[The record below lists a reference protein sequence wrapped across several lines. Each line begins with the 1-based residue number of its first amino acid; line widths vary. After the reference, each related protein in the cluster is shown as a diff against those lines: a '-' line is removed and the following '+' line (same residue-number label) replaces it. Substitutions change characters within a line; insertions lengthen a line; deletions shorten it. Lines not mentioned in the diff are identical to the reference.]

1 MRSPRPLHLTLFL
14 PTFGEGGMERML
26 VNMAGGLA
34 ALGLQV
40 DFWVGRT
47 DAPFLDRLP
56 PTVRTLR
63 HEAASSRRRRLALG
77 AYLSAERP
85 DVVLAAKDPAVL
97 MALAARRQSGVGG
110 AVVARPGTVSERL
123 RRRPALLRWRDRW
136 AMRRAYR
143 GADLIVANSH
153 GLARDAAKVAGV
165 AIESIPVVRN
175 PVITPDLEHLAAAPV
190 AHPWLGPERPPV
202 LLGAGGFRRQKDFHT
217 LLRAFAR
224 VRAERDVRLI
234 LLGRGRLEASLRRL
248 AAELGVAR
256 DVDFPGFAE
265 NPYPFMKAAAV
276 FVLSSRWEGSPNVL
290 TEALALGTPAVATDC
305 PSGPAETL
313 QEGRVG
319 LLVPVGDADAMAGAV
334 LRTLDQPPDP
344 ARLRAAVREYTVAE
358 NARRYAEL
366 LQALV
371 AGRSRAG
378 SSGAAR
384 GER

>member
-1 MRSPRPLHLTLFL
+1 
-14 PTFGEGGMERML
+14 
-26 VNMAGGLA
+26 
-34 ALGLQV
+34 
-40 DFWVGRT
+40 
-47 DAPFLDRLP
+47 
-56 PTVRTLR
+56 
-63 HEAASSRRRRLALG
+63 
-77 AYLSAERP
+77 
-85 DVVLAAKDPAVL
+85 
-97 MALAARRQSGVGG
+97 
-110 AVVARPGTVSERL
+110 
-123 RRRPALLRWRDRW
+123 
-136 AMRRAYR
+136 MRRAYR
-143 GADLIVANSH
+143 GADLVVANSQ
-153 GLARDAAKVAGV
+153 GLARDAARVAGV

-175 PVITPDLEHLAAAPV
+175 PVITPDLDRLAAEPIS
-190 AHPWLGPERPPV
+190 HPWFGPDRPPI

-248 AAELGVAR
+248 AGELGVAR
-256 DVDFPGFAE
+256 HVDFPGFAE

-319 LLVPVGDADAMAGAV
+319 LLVPIADPDAMAGAV
-334 LRTLDQPPDP
+334 LRTLAQPPEPD
-344 ARLRAAVREYTVAE
+344 RLRAAVSEYTVAE
-358 NARRYAEL
+358 NARRYADL

-371 AGRSRAG
+371 AQRAG
-378 SSGAAR
+378 VPGPGL